1 MADFNDL
8 VSLLD
13 EVGPALLSADDSAG
27 LSLLCSV
34 ARTAMGAAACSV
46 SVLDEPAG
54 ELRYVA
60 SAGAGADEIVGT
72 RLALGRGIAGFVAS
86 SGQGLSISDV
96 RRDTR
101 FAGDVA
107 QATGYV
113 PTAMLAVPI
122 STGDRTMGVLSVLD
136 ASRADMSLAA
146 GFASIAAATLHQAT
160 TAAALGKF
168 IVGALATTPTPQN
181 LPMLYEP
188 LRIPP
193 QERRPT
199 WPNSPRCMPN
209 SHVSEQEIAR
219 RPRASLPSSPRML
232 PARSSDL
239 PCAGPADD

>member
-1 MADFNDL
+1 
-8 VSLLD
+8 
-13 EVGPALLSADDSAG
+13 
-27 LSLLCSV
+27 
-34 ARTAMGAAACSV
+34 MGAAACSV

-168 IVGALATTPTPQN
+168 IVGALATHTDAAELADALRTAADSSTGASAD
-181 LPMLYEP
+181 LAELAALYAE
-188 LRIPP
+188 LARLGAGDRAAATRIVA
-193 QERRPT
+193 QFTAHVAGSQQRSTVRR
-199 WPNSPRCMPN
+199 
-209 SHVSEQEIAR
+209 AR
-219 RPRASLPSSPRML
+219 R
-232 PARSSDL
+232 
-239 PCAGPADD
+239 